1 MEPLVSVITPTYNS
15 QEFIEQTINSILEQ
29 SYKNWE
35 LILIDDAS
43 SDETVEIIND
53 YTSKHSKISLIQN
66 KTNQGAGISRNI
78 GINAAKG
85 DFIAFLDAD
94 DLWLSNKLEVQIDL
108 MLKNNLDVCFSSYDL
123 MDEGG
128 NKLYK
133 RVNALS
139 ELSYK
144 KLLRSNYVG
153 NLTGIYNRKTLGKI
167 QSTEFR
173 KRQDWLLWL
182 AAIKRSNKP
191 ATGIQESLALYRVR
205 KNSMSSNKF
214 DLIKYNFQ
222 VYNKGLGF
230 SWIKSMGF
238 FLLFLFEHFLIKPR
252 QISNL
257 PKN

>member
-1 MEPLVSVITPTYNS
+1 MKPLVSIITPTYNS
-15 QEFIEQTINSILEQ
+15 QEFIRQTINSILDQ

-43 SDETVEIIND
+43 TDNSVEVIND
-53 YTSKHSKISLIQN
+53 YTSKHSYISLIQN

-108 MLKNNLDVCFSSYDL
+108 MLKNNLDVCFSCYDL
-123 MDEGG
+123 MDEDG

-139 ELSYK
+139 KLSYK

-153 NLTGIYNRKTLGKI
+153 NLTGIYNCKSLGKI
-167 QSTEFR
+167 QSTELR

-182 AAIKRSNKP
+182 DAIKRSNKP

-230 SWIKSMGF
+230 SKIKSIGF

>member
-1 MEPLVSVITPTYNS
+1 MEPLVSIITPTFNS
-15 QEFIEQTINSILEQ
+15 QDFLAQTIDSILDQ

-43 SDETVEIIND
+43 TDNTINLIKD
-53 YTSKHSKISLIQN
+53 YISKHSNISLIQN
-66 KTNQGAGISRNI
+66 NTNQGAGVSRNK

-94 DLWLSNKLEVQIDL
+94 DLWLPNKLEVQINL
-108 MLKNNLDVCFSSYDL
+108 MVKNKLDVCFSSYDL
-123 MDEGG
+123 IDESG
-128 NKLYK
+128 NKLFK

-139 ELSYK
+139 ELTYK
-144 KLLRSNYVG
+144 KLLRSNYLG
-153 NLTGIYNRKTLGKI
+153 NLTGVYNCKSLGKI
-167 QSTEFR
+167 PSTKYR

-182 AAIKRSNKP
+182 QAIKESGKP

-214 DLIKYNFQ
+214 DLIKYNYQ
-222 VYNKGLGF
+222 VYSKGLGF
-230 SWIKSMGF
+230 STFKSLGYF
-238 FLLFLFEHFLIKPR
+238 ILFLYEHFFVKSR

>member
-1 MEPLVSVITPTYNS
+1 MEPLVSIITPTFNS
-15 QEFIEQTINSILEQ
+15 QDFLEQTIDSILDQ

-43 SDETVEIIND
+43 TDNTVNLIKD
-53 YTSKHSKISLIQN
+53 YISKHSKISLIQN
-66 KTNQGAGISRNI
+66 NTNQGAGVSRNK

-94 DLWLSNKLEVQIDL
+94 DLWIPNKLEVQINF
-108 MLKNNLDVCFSSYDL
+108 MLKNNVDVCFSSYDL
-123 MDEGG
+123 IDEEG

-133 RVNALS
+133 KVKALP
-139 ELSYK
+139 ELTYK
-144 KLLRSNYVG
+144 KLLRSNYLG
-153 NLTGIYNRKTLGKI
+153 NLTGIYNCKTLGKI
-167 QSTEFR
+167 QSTKLR

-182 AAIKRSNKP
+182 DAIKKSNKP
-191 ATGIQESLALYRVR
+191 AVGIQESLAFYRVR

-214 DLIKYNFQ
+214 NLIKYNFQ
-222 VYNKGLGF
+222 VYNEGLGF
-230 SWIKSMGF
+230 SMIKSIGY
-238 FLLFLFEHFLIKPR
+238 FLLFIYEHFLIKPR